1 MLTCMVKLPIPLK
14 RENTCFQSGF
24 NHCVLSKYFGNGA
37 NLSNTSCN
45 AQSRLWSH
53 IQSSFKLVSLT
64 IAVSSSVSPHGAGE
78 TTKIN
83 SRQALATHG
92 TS

>member
-14 RENTCFQSGF
+14 REKTCFQSGF

-45 AQSRLWSH
+45 AQSRLWSR